1 MNHSEIKGKALPA
14 GFEPAI
20 WCAKLGTPLYVYDAD
35 EMAKQVAAFKAAFSV
50 EDLHI
55 HYACKALTN
64 INVLRL
70 MKKWGTGLDT
80 VSIEEIKIGLLAGFK
95 PNDIMFT
102 PNMVGFEEIA
112 EAVEMGVRINIDNLP
127 FLLRFGQVFP
137 ETPVCVRLNPHILAG
152 GNINISV
159 GHTHSKFGISFE
171 QIGDIKS
178 ILSKTGLKVE
188 GLHIHIGS
196 DVKDAESFVKVAD
209 MLFDIALQFP
219 DLTFLDLGGGFKINY
234 KPEDKKADINELG
247 RLLSASFNQFC
258 QTYGRNL
265 SLIFE
270 PGKYLVSEAGYFFTQ
285 VNVVKQTPYVLFAGV
300 DSGFNH
306 LIRPMFYDAYHH
318 ITNCSNPDGALLT
331 YDIVG
336 NICETDT
343 FAKQRELPEIKEG
356 DILCFHNAGAYGY
369 TMASNYNSRPRPAE
383 ALFMDGGLHLIRRKE
398 TLEDILQTQVEL
410 EFLK

>member
-1 MNHSEIKGKALPA
+1 MYNPEKTSKTLPE
-14 GFEPAI
+14 GFEPSI
-20 WCAKLGTPLYVYDAD
+20 WCAKYGTPLYVYDAS
-35 EMAKQVAAFKAAFSV
+35 EMEKQIAGFRAAFSV

-64 INVLRL
+64 INILRL

-80 VSIEEIKIGLLAGFK
+80 VSIEEIKIGIHAGFK
-95 PNDIMFT
+95 PGEIMFT

-137 ETPVCVRLNPHILAG
+137 ETPVCIRLNPHILAG

-171 QIGDIKS
+171 QIAEIKTIIS
-178 ILSKTGLKVE
+178 NTGLKVE
-188 GLHIHIGS
+188 GLHIHVGS

-209 MLFDIALQFP
+209 LLFDVALNFP
-219 DLTFLDLGGGFKINY
+219 DLTFLDLGGGFKIKY
-234 KPEDKKADINELG
+234 KPEDKKADLAELG
-247 RLLSASFNQFC
+247 NLLSDAFNRFC
-258 QTYGRNL
+258 EKYGRTL

-270 PGKYLVSEAGYFFTQ
+270 PGKYLVSEAGYFFVQ
-285 VNVVKQTPYVLFAGV
+285 VNVVKRTPYVLFAGV

-318 ITNCSNPDGALLT
+318 ITNCSNPDGGLFT

-343 FAKQRELPEIKEG
+343 FASNRELPEIKEG

-383 ALFMDGGLHLIRRKE
+383 ALFIDGGLHLIRKRE
-398 TLEDILQTQVEL
+398 TLEEILQSQVEL
-410 EFLK
+410 AFLK

>member
-1 MNHSEIKGKALPA
+1 
-14 GFEPAI
+14 
-20 WCAKLGTPLYVYDAD
+20 
-35 EMAKQVAAFKAAFSV
+35 
-50 EDLHI
+50 
-55 HYACKALTN
+55 
-64 INVLRL
+64 
-70 MKKWGTGLDT
+70 
-80 VSIEEIKIGLLAGFK
+80 
-95 PNDIMFT
+95 MFT
-102 PNMVGFEEIA
+102 PNRVGFEEIA

-171 QIGDIKS
+171 QIDDVKS

-196 DVKDAESFVKVAD
+196 DVKDVESFVKVAD
-209 MLFDIALQFP
+209 LLFDIALQFP
-219 DLTFLDLGGGFKINY
+219 DLAFLDLGGGFKINY

-247 RLLSASFNQFC
+247 RLLSDSFNQFC
-258 QTYGRNL
+258 QNYGRTL

-318 ITNCSNPDGALLT
+318 ITNCSNPDGAVLS

-343 FAKQRELPEIKEG
+343 FAKQRELPEIREG

-383 ALFMDGGLHLIRRKE
+383 ALFMDGGLHLIRRRE

>member
-1 MNHSEIKGKALPA
+1 MLYPEKSTKSLPE
-14 GFEPAI
+14 GFEPEI
-20 WCAKLGTPLYVYDAD
+20 WCAKYGTPLYVYDAD
-35 EMAKQVAAFKAAFSV
+35 EMEKQIEGFKSAFTV
-50 EDLHI
+50 DDLHI

-64 INVLRL
+64 INILRL
-70 MKKWGTGLDT
+70 MKKWGAGLDT
-80 VSIEEIKIGLLAGFK
+80 VSLEEIKIGLMAGFK
-95 PNDIMFT
+95 PSEIMFT

-112 EAVEMGVRINIDNLP
+112 EAVELGVRINIDNLP

-137 ETPVCVRLNPHILAG
+137 ETPVCIRLNPHILAG

-171 QIGDIKS
+171 QLTEIKT
-178 ILSKTGLKVE
+178 ILKNTGLKVE
-188 GLHIHIGS
+188 GLHIHVGS

-209 MLFDIALQFP
+209 LLFEVALNFP
-219 DLTFLDLGGGFKINY
+219 DLTFLDLGGGFKIKY
-234 KPEDKKADINELG
+234 KPEDKKADLTELG
-247 RLLSASFNQFC
+247 QLLSTAFNHFC
-258 QTYGRNL
+258 EKYGRKL

-270 PGKYLVSEAGYFFTQ
+270 PGKYLVSEAGYFFVQ
-285 VNVVKQTPYVLFAGV
+285 VNVIKQTPYVLFAGV

-318 ITNCSNPDGALLT
+318 ITNCSNPYGGLFT

-343 FAKQRELPEIKEG
+343 FAKNRDLPEIKEG

-383 ALFMDGGLHLIRRKE
+383 ALFIDGGLHLIRKRE
-398 TLEDILQTQVEL
+398 TLEEILQTQVEL
-410 EFLK
+410 SFLK